1 MNEKNEIKKTM
12 KWLLGL
18 SDEESKQVNQIIDE
32 KGIKYLFLNL
42 EKLDFEKEIIEK
54 LNNLVTVI
62 ERIDGKIENYAK
74 DNNPFN
80 ILEHPSIVDLRF
92 IITK

>member
-1 MNEKNEIKKTM
+1 MNEMNEKNEIKKTM

-54 LNNLVTVI
+54 LNHLVTVI
-62 ERIDGKIENYAK
+62 ERIDGKIEN
-74 DNNPFN
+74 
-80 ILEHPSIVDLRF
+80 VDF
-92 IITK
+92 EEGKTNEK

>member
-1 MNEKNEIKKTM
+1 MNKINEMNEKNEIKKTM

-54 LNNLVTVI
+54 LNHLVTVI
-62 ERIDGKIENYAK
+62 ERIDGKIEN
-74 DNNPFN
+74 
-80 ILEHPSIVDLRF
+80 VDF
-92 IITK
+92 EEGKTNEK

>member
-1 MNEKNEIKKTM
+1 MNEINEKNEIKKTM

-54 LNNLVTVI
+54 LNHLVTVI
-62 ERIDGKIENYAK
+62 ERIDGKIEN
-74 DNNPFN
+74 
-80 ILEHPSIVDLRF
+80 VDF
-92 IITK
+92 EEGKTNEK